1 MKKVTVN
8 KLEPGMV
15 TAEQILTKNGQMIV
29 DKGVTLTRPLI
40 MRLSFYCVLEV
51 GIEDPDEHKEP
62 ETPHFIPAYSQKV
75 KASKE
80 FQTFQFDH
88 SFVLN
93 SLKSSMEGY
102 VFHNH
107 PLDTDDL
114 LDQTVK
120 LFNSCQ
126 TSLELFDMLHN
137 MRAYDDSTYAH
148 SLNVS
153 LICRRIG
160 KWLKVDANT
169 LDTLTL
175 CGLLHDIG
183 KLKISDDILNKP
195 DKYTDEE
202 FAQVRLHTQYGYELL
217 KPLPLDA
224 HIKLA
229 ALSHHERCDGTGYP
243 NGLTTNDID
252 PYARVVAIADVY
264 DAMTTAR
271 SYRAPLCAFQV
282 IANFER
288 DGLQKYDTKCVLA
301 FLNRI
306 AGTYQNHRILL
317 SDGRSANIV
326 MLNDKQ
332 LSRPIVQL
340 DDGSCIDLSTAG
352 DLHIQAVL

>member
-1 MKKVTVN
+1 
-8 KLEPGMV
+8 MV

-51 GIEDPDEHKEP
+51 CIEDPDEPKDP

-102 VFHNH
+102 VFHNQ

-114 LDQTVK
+114 LEQTVK
-120 LFNSCQ
+120 LFNSCK

-148 SLNVS
+148 SLNVA

-160 KWLKVDANT
+160 KWLKVDAAT

-175 CGLLHDIG
+175 LSLI
-183 KLKISDDILNKP
+183 
-195 DKYTDEE
+195 
-202 FAQVRLHTQYGYELL
+202 
-217 KPLPLDA
+217 
-224 HIKLA
+224 HI
-229 ALSHHERCDGTGYP
+229 
-243 NGLTTNDID
+243 
-252 PYARVVAIADVY
+252 
-264 DAMTTAR
+264 
-271 SYRAPLCAFQV
+271 
-282 IANFER
+282 
-288 DGLQKYDTKCVLA
+288 
-301 FLNRI
+301 
-306 AGTYQNHRILL
+306 
-317 SDGRSANIV
+317 
-326 MLNDKQ
+326 
-332 LSRPIVQL
+332 
-340 DDGSCIDLSTAG
+340 
-352 DLHIQAVL
+352 

>member
-1 MKKVTVN
+1 MGFFMKKVTVN

-51 GIEDPDEHKEP
+51 CIEDPDEPKDP

-102 VFHNH
+102 VFHNQ

-114 LDQTVK
+114 LEQTVK
-120 LFNSCQ
+120 LFNSCK

-148 SLNVS
+148 SLNVA

-160 KWLKVDANT
+160 KWLKVDAAT
-169 LDTLTL
+169 LDTLR
-175 CGLLHDIG
+175 
-183 KLKISDDILNKP
+183 S
-195 DKYTDEE
+195 
-202 FAQVRLHTQYGYELL
+202 FA
-217 KPLPLDA
+217 
-224 HIKLA
+224 
-229 ALSHHERCDGTGYP
+229 
-243 NGLTTNDID
+243 
-252 PYARVVAIADVY
+252 
-264 DAMTTAR
+264 
-271 SYRAPLCAFQV
+271 
-282 IANFER
+282 
-288 DGLQKYDTKCVLA
+288 
-301 FLNRI
+301 
-306 AGTYQNHRILL
+306 
-317 SDGRSANIV
+317 
-326 MLNDKQ
+326 
-332 LSRPIVQL
+332 
-340 DDGSCIDLSTAG
+340 
-352 DLHIQAVL
+352 

>member
-1 MKKVTVN
+1 
-8 KLEPGMV
+8 MV

-51 GIEDPDEHKEP
+51 GIEDPEEHEEP

-102 VFHNH
+102 VFHNQ

-160 KWLKVDANT
+160 KWLKVDANS

-183 KLKISDDILNKP
+183 KLKIPDDILNKP

-202 FAQVRLHTQYGYELL
+202 FDLVKKHTKFGYDLL
-217 KPLPLDA
+217 KPLSIDP
-224 HIKLA
+224 HIKKA
-229 ALSHHERCDGTGYP
+229 ALLHHERCDGSGYP
-243 NGLTTNDID
+243 LKVAQKDLD
-252 PYARVVAIADVY
+252 DFSMVVAIADVY
-264 DAMTTAR
+264 DAMTAAR
-271 SYRAPLCAFQV
+271 SYRAPLCPFQV
-282 IANFER
+282 IECFEQE
-288 DGLQKYDTKCVLA
+288 GLQKYKPKFILT
-301 FLNRI
+301 FLQHI
-306 AGTYQNHRILL
+306 ASTYQNNRVLL
-317 SDGRSANIV
+317 SNGQSANIV
-326 MLNDKQ
+326 MLNQ
-332 LSRPIVQL
+332 QHLARPIVQL
-340 DDGSCIDLSTAG
+340 NDTSCIDLSTRL
-352 DLHIQAVL
+352 DLHIQSIL

>member
-1 MKKVTVN
+1 
-8 KLEPGMV
+8 MV

-51 GIEDPDEHKEP
+51 GIEDPDEPKDP

-102 VFHNH
+102 VFHNQ

-114 LDQTVK
+114 LEQTVK
-120 LFNSCQ
+120 LFNSCK

-137 MRAYDDSTYAH
+137 MRAYDDSTHAH
-148 SLNVS
+148 SLNVA

-160 KWLKVDANT
+160 KWLKVDAAT

-183 KLKISDDILNKP
+183 KLKIPDEILNMP
-195 DKYTDEE
+195 GQFTDE
-202 FAQVRLHTQYGYELL
+202 
-217 KPLPLDA
+217 
-224 HIKLA
+224 
-229 ALSHHERCDGTGYP
+229 
-243 NGLTTNDID
+243 
-252 PYARVVAIADVY
+252 
-264 DAMTTAR
+264 
-271 SYRAPLCAFQV
+271 
-282 IANFER
+282 
-288 DGLQKYDTKCVLA
+288 
-301 FLNRI
+301 
-306 AGTYQNHRILL
+306 
-317 SDGRSANIV
+317 
-326 MLNDKQ
+326 
-332 LSRPIVQL
+332 
-340 DDGSCIDLSTAG
+340 
-352 DLHIQAVL
+352 